1 MKEKII
7 RAKNIKGD
15 VIFDGK
21 VIFKNDCVVE
31 GSIRARTIIAEQS
44 IEAGG
49 SIEAGRYI
57 KADASIEA
65 GGYIKAGW
73 SIEAG
78 RYIKAD
84 ASIEAGGYIKAGWSI
99 EAGGSIKAGGSIF
112 SFIFDIQ
119 AKNLTT
125 KTLPFYRKYWAE
137 MPPLKKWRDK
147 ILDES
152 LCWDD
157 YRNEMITKAEAEKIC
172 KWNGWH
178 PLLRAHLEMFFGLKD
193 KVML

>member
-44 IEAGG
+44 
-49 SIEAGRYI
+49 
-57 KADASIEA
+57 
-65 GGYIKAGW
+65 
-73 SIEAG
+73 
-78 RYIKAD
+78 
-84 ASIEAGGYIKAGWSI
+84 IKAGWSI